1 MEKLGIIDFGSGNLH
16 SVFKAF
22 ELVASKSNKDLKVII
37 VKDADDLLN
46 CDRIVLPGVGS
57 FADCKIGLEKIDSLI
72 KSLNYLVIN
81 KGRPFLGICV
91 GMQLLAEEGLEN
103 NPTKGFG
110 WIEGSVK
117 LINLKSKF
125 LKIPHMGWNTLHVEN
140 NHKIIEDIDLEEN
153 GLHAYF
159 VHSYNFDLKNRENL
173 ITTSKHGINLTSMIG
188 KDNIIGMQFHPEK
201 SQKLGLKLIN
211 NFIKWSP

>member
-22 ELVASKSNKDLKVII
+22 ELVASKSNKDLKVEI
-37 VKDADDLLN
+37 VKNSDDLLN

-57 FADCKIGLEKIDSLI
+57 FADCKTGLEKIDCLSQSL
-72 KSLNYLVIN
+72 SDLVIN

-91 GMQLLAEEGLEN
+91 GMQLMADQGLEN

-110 WIEGSVK
+110 WIEGSVE
-117 LINLKSKF
+117 LINLKSKI
-125 LKIPHMGWNTLHVEN
+125 LKIPHMGWNTLFIEN
-140 NHKIIEDIDLEEN
+140 NHKIIE
-153 GLHAYF
+153 
-159 VHSYNFDLKNRENL
+159 KKENL
-173 ITTSKHGINLTSMIG
+173 ITTSHHEINLTSMVAR
-188 KDNIIGMQFHPEK
+188 DNIIGVQFHPEK

-211 NFIKWSP
+211 NFIEWSP

>member
-46 CDRIVLPGVGS
+46 CDRIVLLGVGS

-117 LINLKSKF
+117 LINLFFQVLSSG
-125 LKIPHMGWNTLHVEN
+125 LLSHINP
-140 NHKIIEDIDLEEN
+140 
-153 GLHAYF
+153 LHACLC
-159 VHSYNFDLKNRENL
+159 VL
-173 ITTSKHGINLTSMIG
+173 LTMKRPLTPLMKEIRRL
-188 KDNIIGMQFHPEK
+188 NV
-201 SQKLGLKLIN
+201 
-211 NFIKWSP
+211 